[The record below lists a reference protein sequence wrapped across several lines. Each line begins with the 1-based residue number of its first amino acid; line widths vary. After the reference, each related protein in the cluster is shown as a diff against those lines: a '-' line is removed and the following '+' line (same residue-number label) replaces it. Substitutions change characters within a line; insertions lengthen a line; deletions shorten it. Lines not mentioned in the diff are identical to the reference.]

1 MQHQLYLLQL
11 QSDRDFYP
19 IQSSMFLVQKDQI
32 QPHRMNA
39 NKQLQTQTTD
49 LQQYADSAQRQ
60 ASQIDELAQRLE
72 SAQSKVQDFTVSQA
86 KLETELSVKNDMIER
101 LMAENRRQYDAPA
114 T

>member
-1 MQHQLYLLQL
+1 MA
-11 QSDRDFYP
+11 P
-19 IQSSMFLVQKDQI
+19 ITDI
-32 QPHRMNA
+32 
-39 NKQLQTQTTD
+39 NKQLQTQSTN

-60 ASQIDELAQRLE
+60 ASQIDELTQRLE

-101 LMAENRRQYDAPA
+101 LMAENRRQYDEPA